1 MFKDWGCV
9 VAGKAKGGVL
19 QTTSEIRFPSAE
31 KSRNSAAAGSMWK
44 PVGSSL

>member
-9 VAGKAKGGVL
+9 VAGKAKGGV